1 MDKKLHED
9 LNRIRKLSG
18 LTEQEQT
25 WTVPLPGG
33 GKRTYRQTYQDEH
46 PQQGDWNEYTMPRT
60 GWGGGADP
68 FGPLDGPV
76 TGRGQQ
82 GGSRAAG
89 TPGNSTGAGQ
99 QGNNRGQGITGG
111 GPGTNSGP
119 GNSYNGTTGDGQN
132 YTVTPGAGPGGLN
145 RIQRIDPGSTG
156 FSTGPGRGGNT
167 SITIDR
173 PGPGDTEYS
182 PGIPGGSDDSDVEKP
197 LSPRELAKQRAAERA
212 AEVEQRKQDALDRA
226 QAAKDKAQQ
235 DALDR
240 NYVNP
245 AWEKEQ
251 ERLKQQQATPVQ
263 PAPEPPKAV
272 APPTSFQRPSIAK
285 DLILPPLDEPKVA
298 PSTSFKRPE
307 LKPTTEPA
315 KEPTPAPA
323 TFKRPELKTT
333 SIPEPVKEPT
343 PEPNKS
349 VELPTTF
356 KRPPLKVEPAPAAQP
371 LADLPTIPNS
381 PAPPRPTAKP
391 VEPTPAP
398 KPLADLPTTPNSP
411 APPRPTAKTAPTP
424 APAPNKEITSHPVE
438 PKTIVIPTDSKP
450 VDTTTVGSGKTTP
463 VATPAPPTSGPKIDL
478 PVVDLTPTHPDR
490 PTKPDSSTPDAVDLH
505 MVQEPPSKEPGI
517 AQQIL
522 LPKNEPAP
530 EPKASITA
538 PIPTPTATPTKTN
551 EPTPGEI
558 VPMSQADQEKIFGP
572 MPGQSSSSA
581 PAPAKK
587 GNNGGGKAG
596 SGSPSSSTAGGSE
609 PGTSGEKGASSSGE
623 PWARPLVLNP
633 GETPRGKFDDPGRVG
648 APDFKGTLL
657 NPGTLPTPIPGMPD
671 PDLNGRVNPT
681 PNPTPAGSG
690 GKGVTLQPGDD
701 PTDKSE
707 IPDLVIHGP
716 GNKSN
721 EGMERMLQLAG
732 IKEST
737 KVERQFLQESTVN
750 KPNNIADTFKRLAGL
765 K

>member
-1 MDKKLHED
+1 M
-9 LNRIRKLSG
+9 
-18 LTEQEQT
+18 
-25 WTVPLPGG
+25 
-33 GKRTYRQTYQDEH
+33 
-46 PQQGDWNEYTMPRT
+46 
-60 GWGGGADP
+60 
-68 FGPLDGPV
+68 
-76 TGRGQQ
+76 
-82 GGSRAAG
+82 
-89 TPGNSTGAGQ
+89 
-99 QGNNRGQGITGG
+99 
-111 GPGTNSGP
+111 
-119 GNSYNGTTGDGQN
+119 
-132 YTVTPGAGPGGLN
+132 
-145 RIQRIDPGSTG
+145 
-156 FSTGPGRGGNT
+156 
-167 SITIDR
+167 
-173 PGPGDTEYS
+173 
-182 PGIPGGSDDSDVEKP
+182 
-197 LSPRELAKQRAAERA
+197 
-212 AEVEQRKQDALDRA
+212 
-226 QAAKDKAQQ
+226 
-235 DALDR
+235 
-240 NYVNP
+240 
-245 AWEKEQ
+245 
-251 ERLKQQQATPVQ
+251 
-263 PAPEPPKAV
+263 
-272 APPTSFQRPSIAK
+272 
-285 DLILPPLDEPKVA
+285 
-298 PSTSFKRPE
+298 
-307 LKPTTEPA
+307 
-315 KEPTPAPA
+315 
-323 TFKRPELKTT
+323 
-333 SIPEPVKEPT
+333 
-343 PEPNKS
+343 
-349 VELPTTF
+349 
-356 KRPPLKVEPAPAAQP
+356 
-371 LADLPTIPNS
+371 
-381 PAPPRPTAKP
+381 
-391 VEPTPAP
+391 
-398 KPLADLPTTPNSP
+398 ADLPTTPNSP

-438 PKTIVIPTDSKP
+438 PKTIVMPTDSKP

-538 PIPTPTATPTKTN
+538 PIPPPTATPTKNN
-551 EPTPGEI
+551 ELTPVEI

-587 GNNGGGKAG
+587 GDNGGGKAG

-623 PWARPLVLNP
+623 PWARPLVLKP

-657 NPGTLPTPIPGMPD
+657 NPGTLPAPIPGMPD
-671 PDLNGRVNPT
+671 PDLTGRVNPT

-737 KVERQFLQESTVN
+737 KVERQFLQESKVN
-750 KPNNIADTFKRLAGL
+750 KPNSIADTFKRLAGL

>member
-1 MDKKLHED
+1 MDKKLNED

-18 LTEQEQT
+18 LNEQT
-25 WTVPLPGG
+25 LSHTTPLPDGGKRDWYYRDTPGG
-33 GKRTYRQTYQDEH
+33 GQ
-46 PQQGDWNEYTMPRT
+46 
-60 GWGGGADP
+60 
-68 FGPLDGPV
+68 GPV
-76 TGRGQQ
+76 GV
-82 GGSRAAG
+82 
-89 TPGNSTGAGQ
+89 GNSQDFGVSTGYGPGTNGNGPGLGN

-145 RIQRIDPGSTG
+145 GIQRIDPGSTG

-173 PGPGDTEYS
+173 PGYGDTEYS
-182 PGIPGGSDDSDVEKP
+182 PGIPGGSDDGDMDSNYSTPIRPEKP
-197 LSPRELAKQRAAERA
+197 SKNSKSKQQRSDPEDDPSYDAYPEVPKYQYKDMSKEPSP
-212 AEVEQRKQDALDRA
+212 
-226 QAAKDKAQQ
+226 
-235 DALDR
+235 
-240 NYVNP
+240 YVNP
-245 AWEKEQ
+245 AWQKEQ
-251 ERLKQQQATPVQ
+251 DRIKQQQQQPLPSATTSLGKLPPKEPVKV
-263 PAPEPPKAV
+263 EPPKEVPNLPSATTSLGK
-272 APPTSFQRPSIAK
+272 APPTGIAK
-285 DLILPPLDEPKVA
+285 DLLL
-298 PSTSFKRPE
+298 
-307 LKPTTEPA
+307 
-315 KEPTPAPA
+315 KEPPKEVPNLPSA
-323 TFKRPELKTT
+323 TT
-333 SIPEPVKEPT
+333 SLGK
-343 PEPNKS
+343 
-349 VELPTTF
+349 L
-356 KRPPLKVEPAPAAQP
+356 
-371 LADLPTIPNS
+371 
-381 PAPPRPTAKP
+381 
-391 VEPTPAP
+391 
-398 KPLADLPTTPNSP
+398 
-411 APPRPTAKTAPTP
+411 P
-424 APAPNKEITSHPVE
+424 APAPKVEPPKEIPNLPSATTSLGKLPPKPMPAAKPPETTVVKHDEKQADNTITPAHPGMTVNA
-438 PKTIVIPTDSKP
+438 PTDSKP
-450 VDTTTVGSGKTTP
+450 VDTSTVGSGKTTP
-463 VATPAPPTSGPKIDL
+463 VATPSPILTGPKIDL

-538 PIPTPTATPTKTN
+538 PIPPPTATPTKTN

-596 SGSPSSSTAGGSE
+596 SGSPSSSTAGGSD

-623 PWARPLVLNP
+623 PWARPLVLKP
-633 GETPRGKFDDPGRVG
+633 GETPRGKFDDPGIVG

>member
-1 MDKKLHED
+1 MDKKLHEE

-18 LTEQEQT
+18 LVEDDTT
-25 WTVPLPGG
+25 WTERLPDGRVRTHHYG
-33 GKRTYRQTYQDEH
+33 YSDEKPGIPAWDSYKDKRVWG
-46 PQQGDWNEYTMPRT
+46 QGSTSSSSDAGT
-60 GWGGGADP
+60 GSGE
-68 FGPLDGPV
+68 
-76 TGRGQQ
+76 Q
-82 GGSRAAG
+82 GSSRAAG
-89 TPGNSTGAGQ
+89 TPGNGQGAGQ

-119 GNSYNGTTGDGQN
+119 GNSYNSTTGDGQN

-182 PGIPGGSDDSDVEKP
+182 PGIPGGSDDGDMDSNYSTPIRPEKP
-197 LSPRELAKQRAAERA
+197 SKNSKSKQQRSDPEDDPSYDAYPEAPKYQYKDISKEPSP
-212 AEVEQRKQDALDRA
+212 
-226 QAAKDKAQQ
+226 
-235 DALDR
+235 
-240 NYVNP
+240 YVNP
-245 AWEKEQ
+245 AWQKEQ
-251 ERLKQQQATPVQ
+251 DRIKQQQQQPLPSATTSLGKLPPKEPVKV
-263 PAPEPPKAV
+263 EPPKEVPNLPSATTSLGK
-272 APPTSFQRPSIAK
+272 APPTGIAK
-285 DLILPPLDEPKVA
+285 DLLL
-298 PSTSFKRPE
+298 
-307 LKPTTEPA
+307 
-315 KEPTPAPA
+315 KEPPKEVPNLPSA
-323 TFKRPELKTT
+323 TT
-333 SIPEPVKEPT
+333 SLGK
-343 PEPNKS
+343 
-349 VELPTTF
+349 L
-356 KRPPLKVEPAPAAQP
+356 
-371 LADLPTIPNS
+371 
-381 PAPPRPTAKP
+381 
-391 VEPTPAP
+391 
-398 KPLADLPTTPNSP
+398 
-411 APPRPTAKTAPTP
+411 P
-424 APAPNKEITSHPVE
+424 APAPKVEPPKVEPPKEIPNLPSATTSLGKLPPKPMPAAKPPETTVVKHDEKQADNTITPAHPGMTVNA
-438 PKTIVIPTDSKP
+438 PTDSKP
-450 VDTTTVGSGKTTP
+450 VDTSTVGSGKTTP
-463 VATPAPPTSGPKIDL
+463 VATPSPILTGPKIDL

-538 PIPTPTATPTKTN
+538 PIPPPTATPTKTN

-623 PWARPLVLNP
+623 PWARPLVLKP